1 MEAKA
6 KLFGHSI
13 HQMLIVF
20 PLGLLGMGV
29 VFDIV
34 FMNVHDAVYAAVAYW
49 MMVAGLAGGLLAAPF
64 GLIDWLAI
72 PKGTRAKSV
81 GAAHGIGNVVVVV
94 LFLGSVLLRGDD
106 AAVPPTVAYICSFL
120 GVLLALFTGWL
131 GGELVTRFGI
141 GVHDGASVDAAP
153 MRSGERHA

>member
-29 VFDIV
+29 VFDVV
-34 FMNVHDAVYAAVAYW
+34 FMALQNQLFAAVAYW
-49 MMVAGLAGGLLAAPF
+49 MIVAGLVGGLLAAPF
-64 GLIDWLAI
+64 GLIDWLSI
-72 PKGTRAKSV
+72 PAGSRARKV

-94 LFLGSVLLRGDD
+94 LFLGSVLLRRDD
-106 AAVPPTVAYICSFL
+106 MAVPPVAAYVCSFL
-120 GVLLALFTGWL
+120 GLLLALFTGWL
-131 GGELVTRFGI
+131 GGELVARFGL
-141 GVHDGASVDAAP
+141 GVHDGANVDAP
-153 MRSGERHA
+153 SLRTR

>member
-34 FMNVHDAVYAAVAYW
+34 FMSVHDPLFAAVAYW

-64 GLIDWLAI
+64 GLIDWLGI
-72 PKGTRAKSV
+72 PSGTRAKNV
-81 GAAHGIGNVVVVV
+81 GAAHGIGNVVVVL
-94 LFLGSVLLRGDD
+94 LFLGSVLLRKDD
-106 AAVPPTVAYICSFL
+106 RAVPPNAAYLCSFL
-120 GVLLALFTGWL
+120 GLGLALFTGWL

-141 GVHDGASVDAAP
+141 GVHEGANVDAPP
-153 MRSGERHA
+153 MRVQRRHA

>member
-34 FMNVHDAVYAAVAYW
+34 FLSVHDPLFAAVAYW

-64 GLIDWLAI
+64 GLIDWLGI
-72 PKGTRAKSV
+72 PAGTRAKRV
-81 GAAHGIGNVVVVV
+81 GAAHGIGNVVVVA
-94 LFLGSVLLRGDD
+94 LFLGSVLLRQDD
-106 AAVPPTVAYICSFL
+106 RAIPPNAAYICSFL
-120 GVLLALFTGWL
+120 GVVLALFTGWL
-131 GGELVTRFGI
+131 GGELVTRYGI
-141 GVHDGASVDAAP
+141 GVHEGAGVDAPP
-153 MRSGERHA
+153 MSARGRHA

>member
-29 VFDIV
+29 VFDLV
-34 FMNVHDAVYAAVAYW
+34 FMNTQDQIFAAVAYW
-49 MMVAGLAGGLLAAPF
+49 MMVAGIVGGLAAAPF
-64 GLIDWLAI
+64 GLIDWLGI
-72 PKGTRAKSV
+72 PKGTRAKKV
-81 GAAHGIGNVVVVV
+81 GAVHGLGNVIV
-94 LFLGSVLLRGDD
+94 LALFALSVWLRGEENVAPTN
-106 AAVPPTVAYICSFL
+106 AAYVCSFF

-131 GGELVTRFGI
+131 GGELVTRFGV
-141 GVHDGASVDAAP
+141 GVHDDADVNAP
-153 MRSGERHA
+153 SLRPH

>member
-34 FMNVHDAVYAAVAYW
+34 YMNVHEPVYAAVAYW

-64 GLIDWLAI
+64 GLVDWLAI

-94 LFLGSVLLRGDD
+94 LFLGSVLLRGNDT
-106 AAVPPTVAYICSFL
+106 AVPPTAAYVCSFL

-141 GVHDGASVDAAP
+141 GVHDGAGLDAAP

>member
-29 VFDIV
+29 VFDVV
-34 FMNVHDAVYAAVAYW
+34 FMTLQDQLFAAVAYW
-49 MMVAGLAGGLLAAPF
+49 MIVAGLVGGLLAAPF
-64 GLIDWLAI
+64 GLIDWLSI
-72 PKGTRAKSV
+72 PAGSRARSV

-94 LFLGSVLLRGDD
+94 LFLGSVLLRRDD
-106 AAVPPTVAYICSFL
+106 MAVPPAAAYVCSFL
-120 GVLLALFTGWL
+120 GLLLALFTGWL
-131 GGELVTRFGI
+131 GGELVARFGI
-141 GVHDGASVDAAP
+141 GVHDGANVDAP
-153 MRSGERHA
+153 SLRTR

>member
-20 PLGLLGMGV
+20 PLGLLGMSV
-29 VFDIV
+29 VFDVIYMV
-34 FMNVHDAVYAAVAYW
+34 VDNQLFSAVAYW

-64 GLIDWLAI
+64 GLIDWLGI
-72 PKGTRAKSV
+72 PAGTRAKRV

-106 AAVPPTVAYICSFL
+106 MAPPPAAAYVCSFL
-120 GVLLALFTGWL
+120 GLLLAVFTGWL

-141 GVHDGASVDAAP
+141 GVHEGASVDAP
-153 MRSGERHA
+153 SLRTH